1 MIRGRHNSQGATPA
15 RPRLSVRQVLG
26 ELLVIVGA
34 LCLLFAFYESFW
46 TNLESGRLQDDKGA
60 HLEDAWAASRDNPR
74 RVIQPEAGDAFAWL
88 TVPAFGSD
96 FRFAVVEGTD
106 DAALQAGPGRYST
119 TQMPGEAGNFAVA
132 GHRVGK
138 GAPFNDLGRL
148 EVCDELVVE
157 TREAVFTYRVLP
169 MDSDPSARRAAAEA
183 CLSPGQVDRV
193 AGGDYGG
200 LLGRQ
205 ITWPSDTSVLEPL
218 PGVPDAAADRAGLE
232 SLITLTTCHPQFS
245 NAERMII
252 HGMLTGV
259 EPKPGAPAPQPA
271 PDVVEP
277 AAEGGE

>member
-1 MIRGRHNSQGATPA
+1 MIRGRHNSPEATRE

-46 TNLESGRLQDDKGA
+46 TNLESGRLQDGKGT
-60 HLEDAWAASRDNPR
+60 HLDDAWAAARDNPR

-106 DAALQAGPGRYST
+106 DAALKAGPGRYPS
-119 TQMPGEAGNFAVA
+119 TQMPGEPGNFAVA

-148 EVCDELVVE
+148 ETCDELVVE
-157 TREAVFTYRVLP
+157 TRETVFTYRVLP
-169 MDSDPSARRAAAEA
+169 MDADPQARRAAAQA
-183 CLSPGQVDRV
+183 CLAPGQVDRV
-193 AGGDYGG
+193 AAGDYAGI
-200 LLGRQ
+200 LGRE
-205 ITWPSDTSVLEPL
+205 ITTPSDTSVLEPL
-218 PGVPDAAADRAGLE
+218 PGVAAASADRDGLE
-232 SLITLTTCHPQFS
+232 ALITLTTCHPQFS

-259 EPKPGAPAPQPA
+259 EPKPGAPQPA
-271 PDVVEP
+271 PDE
-277 AAEGGE
+277 AAESAPEGGE